1 MVSKIHLIGGVLGG
15 AFLALAVV
23 WGFQPP
29 KPSPFDADGDDRI
42 SAFEYQ
48 SFNAWMFE
56 QIDTDQS
63 DSISAGELSAAISS
77 LRPKLAQSIK
87 VAFNFNLLDEN
98 GDGDVSRSEFLSET
112 VQNSL
117 FRKRDKNGIGYL
129 ERGEGDEFVFD
140 LLFPK

>member
-1 MVSKIHLIGGVLGG
+1 
-15 AFLALAVV
+15 
-23 WGFQPP
+23 
-29 KPSPFDADGDDRI
+29 
-42 SAFEYQ
+42 
-48 SFNAWMFE
+48 
-56 QIDTDQS
+56 
-63 DSISAGELSAAISS
+63 
-77 LRPKLAQSIK
+77 
-87 VAFNFNLLDEN
+87 LLDEN